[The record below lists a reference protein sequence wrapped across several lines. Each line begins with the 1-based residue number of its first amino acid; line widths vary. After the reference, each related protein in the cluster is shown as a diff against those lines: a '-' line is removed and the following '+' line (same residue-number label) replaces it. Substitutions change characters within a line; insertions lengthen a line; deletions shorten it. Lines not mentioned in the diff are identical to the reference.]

1 MPAKTIPV
9 PKGQSFRVW
18 IRGDLNEAIEAL
30 RDLAPGITIPRD
42 QIVNM
47 LVKEGLAAVE
57 KASRASR
64 R

>member
-18 IRGDLNEAIEAL
+18 IRGDLNDAIEAL
-30 RDLAPGITIPRD
+30 RTPLPGVVIPRD

-57 KASRASR
+57 KASRGSR